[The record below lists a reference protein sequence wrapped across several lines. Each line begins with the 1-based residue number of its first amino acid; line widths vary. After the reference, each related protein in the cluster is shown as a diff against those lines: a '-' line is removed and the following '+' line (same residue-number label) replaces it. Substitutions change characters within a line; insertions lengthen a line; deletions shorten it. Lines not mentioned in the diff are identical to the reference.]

1 MTDRDLAYTPA
12 HQLVDMIAR
21 KRVSPV
27 ELTELYLRRIEDLD
41 PGLNAFLTVT
51 GDKAMA
57 TARLAEEAVTGGET
71 LAPLHGYGYYGPG
84 PRNIFVDPLG
94 SRTHY

>member
-57 TARLAEEAVTGGET
+57 TARLAEEAGKRWPRFTGTDITVRGHET
-71 LAPLHGYGYYGPG
+71 SLLIH
-84 PRNIFVDPLG
+84 
-94 SRTHY
+94 